1 MQTTSQESNTPI
13 IQGSAR
19 FQLLHNEISRH
30 IAGLKDTINCISAA
44 LLCNGHVLL
53 EGVPGIAKTTLL
65 KVFAHALNLK
75 FKRIQFT
82 PDLLPADLTGSLWY
96 NQKHHE
102 FEMREGPILGNNI
115 ILADEIN
122 RAPAKVQSALLEAM
136 GERQV
141 TIGSTTHELEQLFL
155 VFATQNPIEQEG
167 TYALPE
173 AQVDRFM
180 FKLRLTYPNSTE
192 EREIITKHLVP
203 TLVEPILNG
212 TDIISAQQLT
222 QSIYVDPKIIDYI
235 VALVSAT
242 REPARVHLHD
252 LQQYIQYGASPRGTI
267 ALYKAAQAHAF
278 LRASSFVT
286 PHDVKIMAPHVLAHR
301 LGLTYKAHTDRLD
314 AYIIIQKIL
323 NTVPTP

>member
-1 MQTTSQESNTPI
+1 MQTTTQENNVPI
-13 IQGSAR
+13 VQSSAR
-19 FQLLHNEISRH
+19 FQMLHTEISRH

-96 NQKHHE
+96 NQKIHE
-102 FEMREGPILGNNI
+102 FEIRKGPIVDNNI

-136 GERQV
+136 GEYQV
-141 TIGSTTHELEQLFL
+141 TIGSTTYQLPQPFL

-180 FKLRLTYPNSTE
+180 FKLRLTYPNTTE
-192 EREIITKHLVP
+192 EKEIITKHLVP
-203 TLVEPILNG
+203 TPVDTILSIH
-212 TDIISAQQLT
+212 DIVSAQQLV
-222 QSIYVDPKIIDYI
+222 QSIYVDQKIIDYI
-235 VALVSAT
+235 IALVFAT
-242 REPARVHLHD
+242 REPARAHVAD
-252 LQQYIQYGASPRGTI
+252 LTQYIQYGASPRGTI

-301 LGLTYKAHTDRLD
+301 LGTTYKAHTDRFD
-314 AYIIIQKIL
+314 TYAIIQKIL
-323 NTVPTP
+323 NAVPTP